1 MLSWLDYLP
10 KGKTHIHIHIKCL
23 SLSLNYYFVNL
34 NFKNKRSYKSEDS
47 FSIRRE
53 IEGDYFETNGSIWCF
68 KCFNGDLWENILY
81 IYMCVYIY
89 IFFICILFIY
99 MCVCVCVCVYVY
111 TNFFEESGFE
121 LRAFHLLG
129 RWLLTLEPYLQPY
142 RDSFNSLTQKQ
153 GNN

>member
-99 MCVCVCVCVYVY
+99 MCVCVCVCVCVY
-111 TNFFEESGFE
+111 KFFWGIRVWAKGLPFARQVA
-121 LRAFHLLG
+121 LNTRAI
-129 RWLLTLEPYLQPY
+129 PPALQ
-142 RDSFNSLTQKQ
+142 RFF
-153 GNN
+153 